1 MEIIS
6 LCGLALVASV
16 LAVLI
21 GQYKPEY
28 RIFITIL
35 AVAIVF
41 AFFLTYLE
49 PLKNT
54 VEELLSGSQASHSL
68 IRILYKCLA
77 VTYITGITSDICNDA
92 GEHAL
97 ASNIELAG
105 KIAVIYVALPLITET
120 IKIIGK
126 LTSL

>member
-1 MEIIS
+1 MDIIS
-6 LCGLALVASV
+6 LCGLALVASI

-28 RIFITIL
+28 RIFITV
-35 AVAIVF
+35 VAIGAVII
-41 AFFLTYLE
+41 FFLTYIE

-54 VEELLSGSQASHSL
+54 VEELLNSSQASQSL
-68 IRILYKCLA
+68 IKILYKCLA

-97 ASNIELAG
+97 ASNVELSG
-105 KIAVIYVALPLITET
+105 KIAVVYVALPLITET